1 MSNAAVA
8 GRAPVAPEKGQYD
21 RPPPFWVGDDLALDF
36 LNSKAAPR
44 GEPIEWLANGRDL
57 VQWLVGS
64 KAPSSAEAAEKVAR
78 FGSADL
84 DQVAKEAVALREWFR
99 GVLSR
104 GKAKGVVTLSSQ
116 DLHRL
121 NGVLARDSS
130 HRQIENSAKD
140 GLPRLVT
147 RRAWRAPA
155 ELLVPVAVAMAELL
169 CHADLDLLR
178 KCHNPICTIWFFDR
192 TKGHRRRWCTQTVCG
207 NRAKVAAFRE
217 RERLKVGV
225 GKPPVRKRSRPSS

>member
-8 GRAPVAPEKGQYD
+8 GHAPVALKKDQHD
-21 RPPPFWVGDDLALDF
+21 RPPPYWVGDDLALDF

-64 KAPSSAEAAEKVAR
+64 KALSSAEAAKMLAR
-78 FGSADL
+78 FRPADL
-84 DQVAKEAVALREWFR
+84 DQVAREAVALREWFG

-104 GKAKGVVTLSSQ
+104 GKAKGVVTVSSH
-116 DLHRL
+116 DLRRL
-121 NGVLARDSS
+121 DGVLARDSS
-130 HRQIENSAKD
+130 RRQIESSAKD
-140 GLPRLVT
+140 GRPRLVT
-147 RRAWRAPA
+147 RRAWCTPA
-155 ELLVPVAVAMAELL
+155 ELLVPVAAAMAELL
-169 CHADLDLLR
+169 CHADLALVR
-178 KCHNPICTIWFFDR
+178 KCENPTCTIWFFDR

-225 GKPPVRKRSRPSS
+225 GKPPVRKRSPPPS